1 MKKLSIVLML
11 ASLVSSVLGFGR
23 ELILGH
29 YFGASS
35 VVDAYQVSISITM
48 TFFLIFGTGLI
59 TTFIPTYTRI
69 KKKMGEKKSLAFTNQ
84 VVFSLMLLSTF
95 IFIFI
100 YLANDVLINLF
111 ASGFDKKT
119 SDLTKSFLMISA
131 FGIFFNNLFYI
142 SKAFLQANNS
152 FVWASLVGIPF
163 NIIIIVSIIF
173 SYESSNVYFLAI
185 GNLFALF
192 IQALLLY
199 PSVKKIGVGFKIS
212 DTETIPEVLLMLR
225 SSIPVIIG
233 VSINEINNIVSKTLA
248 SNVVGGIASLN
259 YANRLSTFVQTIF
272 VTTLVT
278 LMYPHIS
285 KLIASS
291 ANKEF
296 KIVISDTLRTILVI
310 VLPISLISML
320 LSKEIIRL
328 LFGHGEFTIAAL
340 KMTSSSLFFY
350 SIGMVAIGYREVIS
364 RVFYSL
370 DDTKTPMKNA
380 ACGIVLNIA
389 ISVFF
394 YNYLKLGV
402 SGLALAT
409 SISAIIIAFFLSKSL
424 KRKIGF
430 TFIKLEFNNIIKVF
444 IASVT
449 MISITYLLKIYL
461 EYVHLEYYLIIFACS
476 MSALFIYFCA
486 IYLTNVKDIRDNSKK
501 IYKKSFG
508 ILKRLL
514 NI

>member
-11 ASLVSSVLGFGR
+11 ASLVSSMLGFGR

-35 VVDAYQVSISITM
+35 IVDAYQVSISITM

-59 TTFIPTYTRI
+59 TTFIPTYTRM
-69 KKKMGEKKSLAFTNQ
+69 KKKLGDEKSLTFTNQ
-84 VVFSLMLLSTF
+84 VVFSLMLFSTC
-95 IFIFI
+95 IVIFI
-100 YLANDVLINLF
+100 YLANDILINLF
-111 ASGFDKKT
+111 ASGFDEKT

-163 NIIIIVSIIF
+163 NLIIICSIIF
-173 SYESSNVYFLAI
+173 SYESNNFYFLAI

-199 PSVKKIGVGFKIS
+199 PSVKKIGVSFKIRDS
-212 DTETIPEVLLMLR
+212 ETMPEVLLMLK

-278 LMYPHIS
+278 LMYPYIS
-285 KLIASS
+285 RLIASN

-296 KIVISDTLRTILVI
+296 KVVISETLRTILVI
-310 VLPISLISML
+310 VLPISLLSML
-320 LSKEIIRL
+320 LSKEIIKL

-370 DDTKTPMKNA
+370 NDTKTPMKNA
-380 ACGIVLNIA
+380 AYGIILNIG
-389 ISVFF
+389 ISIFF

-409 SISAIIIAFFLSKSL
+409 SISAIIIAFLLSNSL
-424 KRKIGF
+424 KNKIGF
-430 TFIKLEFNNIIKVF
+430 TFIKLEFNNILKISF
-444 IASVT
+444 ASLV
-449 MISITYLLKIYL
+449 MILFTYLLKSYL
-461 EYVHLEYYLIIFACS
+461 EYVGVEYYLIIFICS
-476 MSALFIYFCA
+476 ICALFLYLCA
-486 IYLTNVKDIRDNSKK
+486 IYLTNVQGIRDNYKK
-501 IYKKSFG
+501 ICKKLFG
-508 ILKRLL
+508 IAKKILKY
-514 NI
+514 